1 MGGQGKSVASC
12 CAVFSILGVVHLLLF
27 AVMFSSNAMS
37 FALMGVERDWNLQ
50 QKSHSCYMA
59 AVYYGITLLISVLA
73 IIYLKRE
80 AIQAQ

>member
-1 MGGQGKSVASC
+1 MGGQGESVASC

-27 AVMFSSNAMS
+27 ARMFSSKATS

-59 AVYYGITLLISVLA
+59 AVFYGIALLLSVLA
-73 IIYLKRE
+73 KIYLKRN